1 MSKLKRYQLDPSIR
15 KDRNDMMGYS
25 SVLPEINMDIYYS
38 NRTDDIPLHIIS
50 STLLISWII
59 RKGYKLSLMKSR
71 INNYYLIIT
80 ENEFHKLEEMSK
92 YKLELIKELV

>member
-15 KDRNDMMGYS
+15 KDRNNMMGYR
-25 SVLPEINMDIYYS
+25 SVLPKIDMDIYYS
-38 NRTDDIPLHIIS
+38 NRTEDIPLHIIS
-50 STLLISWII
+50 TTLLHSWII

-80 ENEFHKLEEMSK
+80 EDNFHELEEMNR
-92 YKLELIKELV
+92 YDLELIKELV

>member
-15 KDRNDMMGYS
+15 KDRNNMMGYKC
-25 SVLPEINMDIYYS
+25 VLPCRNMDIYYS
-38 NRTDDIPLHIIS
+38 NRTDDIPPHIIS
-50 STLLISWII
+50 STLLESWII

-71 INNYYLIIT
+71 MNNYYLIIT

-92 YKLELIKELV
+92 YKLELVKELV

>member
-15 KDRNDMMGYS
+15 KDRNNMMGYR
-25 SVLPEINMDIYYS
+25 SVLPKIDMDIYYS
-38 NRTDDIPLHIIS
+38 NRTEDIPLHVIS
-50 STLLISWII
+50 TTLLSSWIK

-80 ENEFHKLEEMSK
+80 EDNFHKLEEMNR
-92 YKLELIKELV
+92 YDLELIKELV